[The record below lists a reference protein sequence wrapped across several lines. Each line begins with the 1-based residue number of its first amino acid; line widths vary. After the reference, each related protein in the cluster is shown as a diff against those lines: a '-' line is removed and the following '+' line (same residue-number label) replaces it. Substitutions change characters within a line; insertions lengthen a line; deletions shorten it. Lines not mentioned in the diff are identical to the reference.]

1 MILDSSF
8 LSSLGVLDWGYTEE
22 SRPRSFE
29 HFTSWVEQGHH
40 GSLAYLSDHRKEA
53 REDIKEV
60 YPAFQSALVFL
71 FDYRSTK
78 KWLLENGHHEVAA
91 YSLGFEG
98 EDYHLALRKR
108 LQKILEKLQET
119 HPGLEASLSL
129 DIQPILERDLAHR
142 AGLGWFGKNSMLI
155 SRRDGSYFI
164 IGSLLLNQKIS
175 VEPRAV
181 DADHC
186 GTCRACVD
194 ACPTDA
200 IDPQTRTLKASQCIS
215 TYTIEVF
222 RDSTAPLGMEAS
234 RGELFGCDICQ
245 DVCPWNKKP
254 LERVLSLLSLQG
266 KFEYLKDWFFTW
278 SKDEL
283 KTYMAAQT
291 NRGLKKLFQG
301 TVFERPGREGW
312 LKNFRPSRTALS
324 ETNTDVPSPSQV
336 RDEED
341 V

>member
-1 MILDSSF
+1 MILGREF
-8 LSSLGVLDWGYTEE
+8 LDSLGVLDWGYTEE
-22 SRPRSFE
+22 SRPRSFDQY
-29 HFTSWVEQGHH
+29 TAWVDRGEH
-40 GSLAYLSDHRKEA
+40 GSLAYLGDHRKEA
-53 REDIKEV
+53 RRDIKEV
-60 YPAFQSALVFL
+60 YPAFASALVFL

-78 KWLLENGHHEVAA
+78 KWLIENEHHEVAG
-91 YSLGFEG
+91 YSLGFGG
-98 EDYHLALRKR
+98 EDYHLVLGKR
-108 LQKILEKLQET
+108 LQKILEELQKQ
-119 HPGLEASLSL
+119 HPELEAKLSL
-129 DIQPILERDLAHR
+129 DIQPILERDLAQR

-155 SRRDGSYFI
+155 SRREGSYFI
-164 IGSLLLNQKIS
+164 IGSLLLNQRLP

-181 DADHC
+181 DTDHC

-194 ACPTDA
+194 ACPTNA
-200 IDPQTRTLKASQCIS
+200 IDPETRTLKASQCIS

-222 RDSTAPLGMEAS
+222 RDSPAPPGMENS

-245 DVCPWNKKP
+245 DVCPWNRKP
-254 LERVLSLLSLQG
+254 LERVLSDLSLQE
-266 KFEYLKDWFFTW
+266 KFYFLKDWFFTW
-278 SKDEL
+278 SKEEL
-283 KTYMAAQT
+283 KTHLAQQT

-324 ETNTDVPSPSQV
+324 ETNRDERSPSRA